1 MLLCVAIISSML
13 LTSVFA
19 ANYPGIDKPD
29 DDRTGH
35 WVTLGKSVDDVE
47 NARDLGGYTANINGK
62 EYVIKDKMLFRSGH
76 LQNADV
82 DALRANNITKVI
94 DLRTSLEAL
103 RKPDVKDSKITN
115 VPISMLTI
123 PNLFVMESEDW
134 RTLLGAIRSGIME
147 TWDTN
152 LYRQYIQDPQA
163 IKATKQFFEE
173 VVASA
178 KEGKAVLW
186 HCTAGKD
193 RTGIEAMLLMAA
205 LGCDYSTIL
214 NEFLQT
220 NVYYEEKAQASYD
233 KVYKLI
239 PIKAIA
245 NEFYKYEIVRKTW
258 LQDVSMEVMKRET
271 NTDNYEDALEAYL
284 LNVIE
289 LDSADREILRNAY
302 LVGYESS
309 IGVSDDRT
317 QSLILE
323 SAA

>member
-1 MLLCVAIISSML
+1 ML

-29 DDRTGH
+29 GDRTGH

-47 NARDLGGYTANINGK
+47 HAKDLGGYTANINGK

-193 RTGIEAMLLMAA
+193 RAGFATAIVLEILGAGRDTITQNYLRTNELIEDDIQRMIGMFFRMTGAADPNTGVALKHMFSARKEYLEAAYDMVEKLYGDFGMF
-205 LGCDYSTIL
+205 L
-214 NEFLQT
+214 NEGLGLRD
-220 NVYYEEKAQASYD
+220 EDISK
-233 KVYKLI
+233 
-239 PIKAIA
+239 
-245 NEFYKYEIVRKTW
+245 
-258 LQDVSMEVMKRET
+258 MREM
-271 NTDNYEDALEAYL
+271 
-284 LNVIE
+284 
-289 LDSADREILRNAY
+289 Y
-302 LVGYESS
+302 LVPSR
-309 IGVSDDRT
+309 I
-317 QSLILE
+317 I
-323 SAA
+323 

>member
-1 MLLCVAIISSML
+1 MQGTIDIPLNETGRRIAQLTAKELSKIPFDLIISSPLSRAVETARIVTGYADIPLKLDMRL
-13 LTSVFA
+13 RELSWGEWEGLTQADLKEMGYKEGLNMFFTDPFQFPCP
-19 ANYPGIDKPD
+19 PG
-29 DDRTGH
+29 G
-35 WVTLGKSVDDVE
+35 
-47 NARDLGGYTANINGK
+47 
-62 EYVIKDKMLFRSGH
+62 
-76 LQNADV
+76 
-82 DALRANNITKVI
+82 
-94 DLRTSLEAL
+94 
-103 RKPDVKDSKITN
+103 DS
-115 VPISMLTI
+115 
-123 PNLFVMESEDW
+123 
-134 RTLLGAIRSGIME
+134 
-147 TWDTN
+147 
-152 LYRQYIQDPQA
+152 IQQVCERG
-163 IKATKQFFEE
+163 KQFFEE

-289 LDSADREILRNAY
+289 LDPADREILRNAY